1 MASNSGVAARAM
13 TSLREKMGN
22 IEVNAENIMTILKF
36 AMEVVE
42 ATELKGE
49 AQKTLCIKLLR
60 DVIVAAPIADEK
72 EKFLLDMVDNG
83 TVGNTIDLVVGATR
97 GEINVNAAA
106 RVGTSCC
113 LAFLKRR

>member
-1 MASNSGVAARAM
+1 MSVDTGVAARAM
-13 TSLREKMGN
+13 QSLREKMGN

-49 AQKTLCIKLLR
+49 AQKTLCIKLVR
-60 DVIVAAPIADEK
+60 DVVVAAPIADEK
-72 EKFLLDMVDNG
+72 EKFLLDILDG
-83 TVGNTIDLVVGATR
+83 TVGHTIDLVVGATR

-106 RVGTSCC
+106 QVGKNCC
-113 LAFLKRR
+113 LAFFKKR

>member
-1 MASNSGVAARAM
+1 MSVDTGVAARAM
-13 TSLREKMGN
+13 QSLREKMGN

-49 AQKTLCIKLLR
+49 AQKTLCIKLVR
-60 DVIVAAPIADEK
+60 DVVVAAPIADEK
-72 EKFLLDMVDNG
+72 EKFLLDILDNG
-83 TVGNTIDLVVGATR
+83 TVGHTIDLVVGATR

-106 RVGTSCC
+106 QVGKNCC
-113 LAFLKRR
+113 LAFFKKR

>member
-1 MASNSGVAARAM
+1 MSVDAGVAARAM
-13 TSLREKMGN
+13 QSLREKMGN

-49 AQKTLCIKLLR
+49 AQKTLCIKLVR
-60 DVIVAAPIADEK
+60 DVVVAAPIADEK
-72 EKFLLDMVDNG
+72 EKFLLDMLDNG
-83 TVGNTIDLVVGATR
+83 TVGHTIDLVVGATQ

-106 RVGTSCC
+106 QVGKNCC
-113 LAFLKRR
+113 LAFFKKR

>member
-49 AQKTLCIKLLR
+49 NIW
-60 DVIVAAPIADEK
+60 K
-72 EKFLLDMVDNG
+72 EKLKKSYF
-83 TVGNTIDLVVGATR
+83 
-97 GEINVNAAA
+97 
-106 RVGTSCC
+106 CC
-113 LAFLKRR
+113 FGKP